1 MAKKNKWDDYIQFD
15 DWKKDD
21 EFNEDKEEKDTVEQ
35 TEPREIQ
42 GLGISK
48 EEEVFDLSGMIAG
61 LNAQNKEYV
70 ESAKEDEIENERA
83 LEEQERQA
91 EAEEKAAKAQAIFEK
106 EQAEREARLFA
117 EQEAEARKIAEEL
130 EKKQNNIFNKAGKAF
145 EKVIGKGSGSKKD
158 GKNVPNQENL
168 EVLVEEKFDKQDES
182 VSNDVFAQ
190 EKNEDVS
197 SAEFIIDDEES
208 NNENEEAF
216 VSDIDIVSESA
227 SIGEGKVISVQREK
241 KKTPPKKEK
250 LVEQKKKETHK
261 KNSAEENDQIIQTEN
276 SDSLVMRED
285 GKSEENKSEASL
297 SNNDFSVVPSSENS
311 GEENNRNQEEVSPK
325 FDNEMK
331 QKDSSQK
338 GEKKEEKKSEGKKQK
353 AVLPFWKK
361 KDVSSSSTKRD
372 GEKEKE
378 PDWKYVATH
387 DEMTGLWNRTAYEQ
401 AKKENRDYPYAV
413 IYIDA
418 NNLKY
423 ANDTIGHEAGD
434 ALLEGVALQISEM
447 FPEEGYRIG
456 GDEFVVITEDITFK
470 KAEDILSKKRNE
482 FHKKMDKM
490 TKETKVKG
498 LVMSAS
504 FGYSFTDGS
513 KEFSVVA
520 KEAEQMM
527 YTEKAAYKKAN
538 PKYDMRRRPVEE
550 KPKEKNDTLK
560 PTDPEHYDEMLTKEQ
575 RALKGSIKNNH
586 VQVSSKS
593 TQDIIREIQSR
604 ATEIIAILIASPT
617 FDHLFIIQTADSFI
631 EIVKESD
638 YMVDYSYLYII
649 YQDCPV
655 YKGSDEYLE
664 EVTTIFNDI
673 GKGLKTGKIKSEK
686 DLLKIKGIN
695 IFKNIYVDA

>member
-1 MAKKNKWDDYIQFD
+1 MAKKNKWDEYLQFD
-15 DWKKDD
+15 DWKQD
-21 EFNEDKEEKDTVEQ
+21 EGFNEDKEEKETVDH

-70 ESAKEDEIENERA
+70 ESVKEDEIENERA

-91 EAEEKAAKAQAIFEK
+91 EAEERAAKAQAVFEK

-117 EQEAEARKIAEEL
+117 EQEAEAKKIAEEL
-130 EKKQNNIFNKAGKAF
+130 EKKQNSIFNKAGKAF
-145 EKVIGKGSGSKKD
+145 EKVIGKGSGSKKND
-158 GKNVPNQENL
+158 KNVPDQENHDNI
-168 EVLVEEKFDKQDES
+168 EYVIEEDADKTGTS
-182 VSNDVFAQ
+182 LTNDTFIQ
-190 EKNEDVS
+190 EKTEASSLDDS
-197 SAEFIIDDEES
+197 SADFIINDKES
-208 NNENEEAF
+208 NKEETT
-216 VSDIDIVSESA
+216 VPDVDIVSESA
-227 SIGEGKVISVQREK
+227 SIREGKVISVQREK
-241 KKTPPKKEK
+241 KGNPPKKEK
-250 LVEQKKKETHK
+250 SVFGRKKKNEPDVNVPEKENRENIIDTSVS
-261 KNSAEENDQIIQTEN
+261 SA
-276 SDSLVMRED
+276 DS
-285 GKSEENKSEASL
+285 
-297 SNNDFSVVPSSENS
+297 SVEPSSEILLEQNNQDKT
-311 GEENNRNQEEVSPK
+311 ENASFKLNDE
-325 FDNEMK
+325 K
-331 QKDSSQK
+331 QQSNTEIAKDDAKDRLQ
-338 GEKKEEKKSEGKKQK
+338 KEEKKQK
-353 AVLPFWKK
+353 SVLPFWEKK
-361 KDVSSSSTKRD
+361 SAPSDSFQQTV
-372 GEKEKE
+372 EKE

-434 ALLEGVALQISEM
+434 ALLEGVASQISEM

-456 GDEFVVITEDITFK
+456 GDEFVVITEDITVK

-490 TKETKVKG
+490 TKETKIKG

-504 FGYSFTDGS
+504 FGYAYTDGS

-550 KPKEKNDTLK
+550 KPKEKNDALK

-575 RALKGSIKNNH
+575 RDLKGSIKTNH